1 MRDMAAFWFEGS
13 RRNWKRVTQ
22 LGIVLILI
30 GIAALSTVLNPSA
43 APVALIGWL
52 LILAGIAEVV
62 HAFRTL
68 RSDGFL
74 FHLISGLT
82 GLPIGLLTVTHP
94 GAGAVPWMLVMASF
108 FTVIGLFQAMSAFWL
123 RFPNWGWMVFEGI
136 VTLVLGSVMWTAWI
150 WLIPWFLGFAVGLS
164 LMLRGWSLVMLAQ
177 GLRRRN
183 LQRIGKD
190 KLHAGQRDRAQTPGF
205 APN

>member
-1 MRDMAAFWFEGS
+1 MAVLGIEGS
-13 RRNWKRVTQ
+13 RRNWRRAAQ

-30 GIAALSTVLNPSA
+30 GIAALATVLNPSA
-43 APVALIGWL
+43 VPVALIGWL

-62 HAFRTL
+62 HAFRAR

-74 FHLISGLT
+74 FHLISGLA
-82 GLPIGLLTVTHP
+82 GLPVGLLTATHP
-94 GAGAVPWMLVMASF
+94 GAGAVSWMLLMASF
-108 FTVIGLFQAMSAFWL
+108 FTVIGLFRAMSAFWL
-123 RFPNWGWMVFEGI
+123 KFPNWGWMVFEGI

-150 WLIPWFLGFAVGLS
+150 WLVPWFLGFAVGLS
-164 LMLRGWSLVMLAQ
+164 MVLRGWSLVMLAQ

-183 LQRIGKD
+183 RQRIGED
-190 KLHAGQRDRAQTPGF
+190 KPHEGQRDHAQTPGF

>member
-1 MRDMAAFWFEGS
+1 MAAFLFEGS

>member
-1 MRDMAAFWFEGS
+1 MAAFLFEGS

-43 APVALIGWL
+43 APAALIGWL

>member
-1 MRDMAAFWFEGS
+1 
-13 RRNWKRVTQ
+13 
-22 LGIVLILI
+22 
-30 GIAALSTVLNPSA
+30 
-43 APVALIGWL
+43 
-52 LILAGIAEVV
+52 
-62 HAFRTL
+62 
-68 RSDGFL
+68 
-74 FHLISGLT
+74 
-82 GLPIGLLTVTHP
+82 
-94 GAGAVPWMLVMASF
+94 
-108 FTVIGLFQAMSAFWL
+108 
-123 RFPNWGWMVFEGI
+123 MVFEGI

-164 LMLRGWSLVMLAQ
+164 LILRGWSLVMLAQ

>member
-1 MRDMAAFWFEGS
+1 MAAFRFEGS
-13 RRNWKRVTQ
+13 RRNWRRVKQ

-30 GIAALSTVLNPSA
+30 GIAALSTGLNPIST
-43 APVALIGWL
+43 PVALIGWL
-52 LILAGIAEVV
+52 LVLAGIAEVV
-62 HAFRTL
+62 HAFRTR

-74 FHLISGLT
+74 FHLISGLA

-94 GAGAVPWMLVMASF
+94 GAGAVLWMLLMASF
-108 FTVIGLFQAMSAFWL
+108 FTVIGLFRAMSAFWL
-123 RFPNWGWMVFEGI
+123 KFPNWGWMVFEGI

-164 LMLRGWSLVMLAQ
+164 LILRGWSLVMLAQ

-183 LQRIGKD
+183 MQRIGED
-190 KLHAGQRDRAQTPGF
+190 KPHAGQRDRAHTPGL

>member
-1 MRDMAAFWFEGS
+1 MAAFRFEGS
-13 RRNWKRVTQ
+13 RRNWRRVKQ

-30 GIAALSTVLNPSA
+30 GIAALSTGLNPIST
-43 APVALIGWL
+43 PVALIGWL
-52 LILAGIAEVV
+52 LVLAGIAEVV
-62 HAFRTL
+62 HAFRTR

-74 FHLISGLT
+74 FHLISGLA

-94 GAGAVPWMLVMASF
+94 GAGAVLWMLLMASF
-108 FTVIGLFQAMSAFWL
+108 FTVIGLFRAMSAFWL
-123 RFPNWGWMVFEGI
+123 KFPNWGWMVFEGI

-164 LMLRGWSLVMLAQ
+164 LILRGWSFVMLAQ

-183 LQRIGKD
+183 MQRIGED
-190 KLHAGQRDRAQTPGF
+190 KPHAGQRDRADTPGL

>member
-1 MRDMAAFWFEGS
+1 MSMLGIEGS
-13 RRNWKRVTQ
+13 RRNWRRVAQ

-30 GIAALSTVLNPSA
+30 GIAALSTVLNPTA
-43 APVALIGWL
+43 VPVALIGWL
-52 LILAGIAEVV
+52 LVLAGLAEVV
-62 HAFRTL
+62 HAFRRL

-74 FHLISGLT
+74 FHLISGLA
-82 GLPIGLLTVTHP
+82 GLPIGLLTITHP
-94 GAGAVPWMLVMASF
+94 GAGALPWMLLMASF
-108 FTVIGLFQAMSAFWL
+108 FTVIGLFQVTSASWL
-123 RFPNWGWMVFEGI
+123 KFPNWGWTVFEGI

-164 LMLRGWSLVMLAQ
+164 LILRGWSLVMLAQ

-183 LQRIGKD
+183 GMRIGED
-190 KLHAGQRDRAQTPGF
+190 KPHTGQRDRAQTPRF